1 MQSFS
6 KNNLYGLCLRNTLS
20 FIIQFFNGIM
30 QQQRFKHFFK
40 INLYDLTEHIMT
52 ANIAG
57 VINLLFI
64 SDSKVSEEEQSTL
77 SE

>member
-1 MQSFS
+1 MI
-6 KNNLYGLCLRNTLS
+6 LYGLCLRNTLS
-20 FIIQFFNGIM
+20 FIIQFFNVIM

-40 INLYDLTEHIMT
+40 INLYDLTEDIMT

>member
-1 MQSFS
+1 
-6 KNNLYGLCLRNTLS
+6 
-20 FIIQFFNGIM
+20 M
-30 QQQRFKHFFK
+30 QQQRFKHFLK
-40 INLYDLTEHIMT
+40 INLYDLTEDIMT